1 MKLIIKI
8 SILFFYLTSALYGQ
22 WALWGNPSLPGG
34 SSDKGLGADKNE
46 IFYSLTQSTQYI
58 DWWHAQTSE
67 ENFDHKGNLITTII
81 RPGVIYGLNNK
92 INLSINTAFGLR
104 LMNFD
109 GDNESVHHRDEHS
122 ADNFENAK
130 GGILGDTKIIFRYLL
145 KNTGAGDGYR
155 IILGSGITVPSKN
168 NLTKS
173 PFLKSDD
180 SYSPHRHFS
189 MSNGTYNFISDIQL
203 YYKRSSNPVFF
214 GGNISI
220 DKPLRENDYSYIP
233 GTSLKAVFSTI
244 YKRFDSLDGSLDF
257 SFGIEYLSK
266 EYWNN
271 VPTPNSS
278 ALIVTPSLGYLF
290 STEKGV
296 LSFSLQK
303 PIFIEGSFN
312 INESN
317 LDQDTGVWQLVLSFR
332 SMATKIIN

>member
-1 MKLIIKI
+1 MKLIVKL
-8 SILFFYLTSALYGQ
+8 SILFFYLASALYGQ

-58 DWWHAQTSE
+58 DWWHAPIPE

-81 RPGVIYGLNNK
+81 RPGIIYGLNNK
-92 INLSINTAFGLR
+92 VNLSINTALGLR
-104 LMNFD
+104 IMNFNK
-109 GDNESVHHRDEHS
+109 GNESVHHRDEHT
-122 ADNFENAK
+122 ANDFNNAQ
-130 GGILGDTKIIFRYLL
+130 GGILGDTKVIFRYLL

-155 IILGSGITVPSKN
+155 IILGSGIIVPSKN

-173 PFLKSDD
+173 PFLKSNG
-180 SYSPHRHFS
+180 SYPPHRHFS
-189 MSNGTYNFISDIQL
+189 MSNGTYNLISDIQL
-203 YYKRSSNPVFF
+203 YYKRSANPVFF

-220 DKPLRENDYSYIP
+220 DKPLRENKYSYIP

-244 YKRFDSLDGSLDF
+244 YKRFDSLDGSLYL
-257 SFGIEYLSK
+257 SFGIENLSK
-266 EYWNN
+266 EHWNGI
-271 VPTPNSS
+271 PTPNSS
-278 ALIVTPSLGYLF
+278 ALIITPSLGYLF
-290 STEKGV
+290 STKKGV

-312 INESN
+312 VNESE
-317 LDQDTGVWQLVLSFR
+317 LDQRTGVWQLVLSFR